1 MSQAALFQSTPQQRF
16 ATRYYQEDALAAV
29 QAGIASGEHS
39 QLVMMA
45 TGLGKTVVFAHL
57 IQRAPGPVLVVAH
70 REELIEQA
78 ARTIEALTG
87 EVVEI
92 EQAANESWK
101 ARIVVGSVQSLRRES
116 RLQRIGRGRFSLIV
130 LDECFPAG
138 TLVDGRPIE
147 TIRVGD
153 HVWCVDHASGE
164 LARRIVLRTFV
175 RTCRDALVQLTYGA
189 TELTC
194 TAHHPVFAKGKGH
207 VRAEEII
214 VGDLLCVRHRYPE
227 TGLSEPTSAHV
238 RNEIVS
244 SGALVGDYGE
254 DQHGSRVG
262 SHVAQQSHETPG
274 DPSEDVRHTS
284 CEQASTAGEGRQ
296 RDRGDQGGTGNRR
309 GDGHADADHCPSR
322 EGAWARMADPLQDR
336 CRVRGAEGGHRGRR
350 GEPCGPVE
358 ASAGREEGC
367 LLAWVR
373 VDRVTRDQ
381 SPGTDGTR
389 VYNLEVEGAHTYFA
403 NDALV
408 HNCHHATAASYRT
421 VMDFFDCPVVGVTAT
436 PDRGDEKAL
445 GQVFD
450 RVSFSMD
457 IQDGIEQGWLV
468 PFQGHRVV
476 LDSIKLDLV
485 GVTAEDLQQGELDEA
500 MVQSVEGI
508 AHETAKLSDGRQS
521 IAFFPGVRSAE
532 LAARSYE
539 KRGIAACVVSGG
551 TPKDERRR
559 LISDFRRGVYR
570 VLCNCQLVTE
580 GADFPEVSC
589 IIQGRPTLSRALYTQ
604 MIGRGSRVLPGVVD
618 RFPDRG
624 ADAIRRAAIAQ
635 SWKKECLII
644 DCVGNSVRHSLIGPE
659 DALGGN
665 FDAEVVAEAKR
676 KAKAGQDPLRALR
689 EAKEMLRAIAA
700 KAKVDVKAT
709 HSRFDPFAVL
719 GVAYSEEDRFAQRFG
734 LKPVTEGQR
743 AALDK
748 MGMIAKDLEGLS
760 KRAASKLIDEM
771 VNRRQRGL
779 ATFKQVRALEKFG
792 VVDAR
797 TASMPRAGQALDY
810 IAGLGWGR
818 RAIDPNKLQSILFGE
833 RESGED

>member
-1 MSQAALFQSTPQQRF
+1 MSQAALFQSAPQQRF
-16 ATRYYQEDALAAV
+16 ATRYYQEDALAAA
-29 QAGIASGEHS
+29 QAGIAAGEHS
-39 QLVMMA
+39 QLVVMA

-101 ARIVVGSVQSLRRES
+101 ARIVVGSVQSLRREA
-116 RLQRIGRGRFSLIV
+116 RLQRIGKGRFSLIV
-130 LDECFPAG
+130 VDEA
-138 TLVDGRPIE
+138 
-147 TIRVGD
+147 
-153 HVWCVDHASGE
+153 
-164 LARRIVLRTFV
+164 
-175 RTCRDALVQLTYGA
+175 
-189 TELTC
+189 
-194 TAHHPVFAKGKGH
+194 
-207 VRAEEII
+207 
-214 VGDLLCVRHRYPE
+214 
-227 TGLSEPTSAHV
+227 
-238 RNEIVS
+238 
-244 SGALVGDYGE
+244 
-254 DQHGSRVG
+254 
-262 SHVAQQSHETPG
+262 
-274 DPSEDVRHTS
+274 
-284 CEQASTAGEGRQ
+284 
-296 RDRGDQGGTGNRR
+296 
-309 GDGHADADHCPSR
+309 
-322 EGAWARMADPLQDR
+322 
-336 CRVRGAEGGHRGRR
+336 
-350 GEPCGPVE
+350 
-358 ASAGREEGC
+358 
-367 LLAWVR
+367 
-373 VDRVTRDQ
+373 
-381 SPGTDGTR
+381 
-389 VYNLEVEGAHTYFA
+389 
-403 NDALV
+403 
-408 HNCHHATAASYRT
+408 HHATAESYRR
-421 VMDFFDCPVVGVTAT
+421 VMEFFDCPLVGVTAT
-436 PDRGDEKAL
+436 PDRGDERAL

-450 RVSFSMD
+450 RVAFSMD

-485 GVTAEDLQQGELDEA
+485 GVSAGDLQQGELDEA

-508 AHETAKLSDGRQS
+508 ANETAKLSDGRQS

-539 KRGIAACVVSGG
+539 KRGIPACVVSGG
-551 TPKDERRR
+551 TPKDERRQ

-570 VLCNCQLVTE
+570 ILCNCQVATE
-580 GADFPEVSC
+580 GFDVPEVSC

-604 MIGRGSRVLPGVVD
+604 MIGRGGRVLPGVVD
-618 RFPDRG
+618 RFPGRG
-624 ADAIRRAAIAQ
+624 DDAMRRAAIAQ

-665 FDAEVVAEAKR
+665 FDAAVVAEAKR

-689 EAKEMLRAIAA
+689 EAKETLRAIAA
-700 KAKVDVKAT
+700 KAKVDVRAT

-748 MGMIAKDLEGLS
+748 MGMVAKDLEGLS

-771 VNRRQRGL
+771 VNRRQQGL

-797 TASMPRAGQALDY
+797 NASMPRAGLALDY